1 VRFFSVGIFD
11 SKMRTPSIHQRQ
23 HAPGQTSLGMGTFG
37 LQLSLRLNHGLDDC
51 HRPTDLTC

>member
-1 VRFFSVGIFD
+1 
-11 SKMRTPSIHQRQ
+11 MRTPSIHQRQ